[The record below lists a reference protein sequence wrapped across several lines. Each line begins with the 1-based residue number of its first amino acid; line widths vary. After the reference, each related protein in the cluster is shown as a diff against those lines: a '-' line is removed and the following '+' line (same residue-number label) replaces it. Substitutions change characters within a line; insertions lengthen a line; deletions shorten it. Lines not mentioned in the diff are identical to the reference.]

1 MSPGLDGARPPID
14 VDAPRSAGSLRPD
27 LLLWL
32 LFVAFAVAMT
42 PPPPAAPWIT
52 DDEAQV
58 LQRQVDRAIDRE
70 RRWES
75 KRGDRVIPW
84 DEARG
89 RVAIVID
96 DVGRELHLFDQLL
109 ALRYRLTFAVLP
121 HGVYTPGVQ
130 LRLRADRRR
139 PRDILL
145 HLPMEPREHAAM
157 EPEIAAGE
165 VFLRTTDD
173 DAAIAAKVRAAL
185 DRVPAAVGVSNHMG
199 SAFTAEAHAMAAV
212 MKALVGRD
220 LFFLD
225 SLTVTGSEAHAA
237 AAHAG
242 IPAIR
247 RTLFLDHD
255 PSPTAVRSQV
265 RRAAELSL
273 DGAPVVVIG
282 HPSPAVVEIL
292 RQELPRLEAAGVGV
306 YPLGEV
312 VARSRAADPGGP
324 PPGR

>member
-1 MSPGLDGARPPID
+1 MADGRERPGIGVSPQDEGRPSGLR
-14 VDAPRSAGSLRPD
+14 LD
-27 LLLWL
+27 LLAWL
-32 LFVAFAVAMT
+32 LVVAFAVAMT
-42 PPPPAAPWIT
+42 PPPPAAPLVT
-52 DDEAQV
+52 DDEAEV

-70 RRWES
+70 RRWEAT
-75 KRGDRVIPW
+75 KGDRTIPW
-84 DEARG
+84 AEARG
-89 RVAIVID
+89 RLAIVID

-121 HGVYTPGVQ
+121 GAVYAPGVQ

-145 HLPMEPREHAAM
+145 HLPMEPRERAAM

-165 VFLRTTDD
+165 VFLRSTDSEEE
-173 DAAIAAKVRAAL
+173 IIAKVRAAL

-199 SAFTAEAHAMAAV
+199 SAFTANARAMGAV

-225 SLTVTGSEAHAA
+225 SLTVADSEAAHAA
-237 AAHAG
+237 ALAG
-242 IPAIR
+242 LPAIR
-247 RTLFLDHD
+247 RTTFLDHD
-255 PSPTAVRSQV
+255 PSPTAVRSQLL
-265 RRAAELSL
+265 RAVEQSL
-273 DGAPVVVIG
+273 EGAPVVVIG
-282 HPSPAVVEIL
+282 HPSPTVVEIL

-312 VARSRAADPGGP
+312 VARSRAAEPGGP
-324 PPGR
+324 GR